1 MTQFRLLSN
10 SSCVRNAAC
19 YSSRRSKFRGSNAAA
34 NAESEMF
41 SIYGTAMQS
50 TQREHNRAARGCPSI
65 ANIDLG
71 SWSRLATQLDR

>member
-1 MTQFRLLSN
+1 VTQFRLLSN

-50 TQREHNRAARGCPSI
+50 TQREHNRAARGCPS
-65 ANIDLG
+65 LTG
-71 SWSRLATQLDR
+71 SWSRLATELDR